1 MMRMIPFCVKCGRE
15 FRNNEIFYHSSI
27 YRRWPLP
34 VRQYICQQCSKGENM
49 VQTKQL
55 KITAEVDGKQ
65 IPLKT
70 VSTETFEAIKA
81 LEESKEIMTSVAA
94 IGHYKDEPKNK
105 RLFLK
110 INESLRKA
118 ITIADTYTIAIDLR
132 DGYVSNYWSEDN
144 PQRKILDNLYENV
157 QPL

>member
-15 FRNNEIFYHSSI
+15 FRNNEILYHSSI

-34 VRQYICQQCSKGENM
+34 VRQYICQQCLERENM

-81 LEESKEIMTSVAA
+81 LEEPKEIMTSIAA
-94 IGHYKDEPKNK
+94 IGHWKGIPGKR

-110 INESLRKA
+110 INQSLKNAVANANVYTVA
-118 ITIADTYTIAIDLR
+118 IRLQ
-132 DGYVSNYWSEDN
+132 DGYISNWW
-144 PQRKILDNLYENV
+144 RKNDPKRKTLDDLYENV